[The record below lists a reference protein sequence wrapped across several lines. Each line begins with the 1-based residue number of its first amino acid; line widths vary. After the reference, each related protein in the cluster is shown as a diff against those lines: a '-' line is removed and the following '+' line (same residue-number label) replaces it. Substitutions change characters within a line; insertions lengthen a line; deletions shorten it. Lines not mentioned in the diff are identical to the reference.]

1 MMGQMAGSGTQQSGA
16 RERDPLER
24 LLGLVEP
31 PADST
36 DGESTRL
43 QVAGRRDDLPTW
55 LVSEEWRLYA
65 RPFRGP
71 RFCRTER
78 SFSSLCLMRERL

>member
-1 MMGQMAGSGTQQSGA
+1 MRQMAGSGRQQSVA

-24 LLGLVEP
+24 LLGLVEQP
-31 PADST
+31 DSA
-36 DGESTRL
+36 DGESTGL
-43 QVAGRRDDLPTW
+43 HVAGCRDDRPTW
-55 LVSEEWRLYA
+55 LVSKEWRLYA